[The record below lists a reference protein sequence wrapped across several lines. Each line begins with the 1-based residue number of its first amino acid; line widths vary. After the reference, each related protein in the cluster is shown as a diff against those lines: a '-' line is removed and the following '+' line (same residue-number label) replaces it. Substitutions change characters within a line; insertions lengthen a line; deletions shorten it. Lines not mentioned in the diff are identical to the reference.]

1 MGDKSAY
8 TRHLLVE
15 ELIKNHGK
23 GAHAYAL
30 ERMLMYQDDEL
41 IVGMWRKVLNELDE
55 YNQEECGK

>member
-8 TRHLLVE
+8 VRHTLVMD
-15 ELIKNHGK
+15 LIENHGK

-30 ERMLMYQDDEL
+30 EKLLQYQDDEL

-55 YNQEECGK
+55 YNQEEN

>member
-15 ELIKNHGK
+15 QIIKSYGK

-30 ERMLMYQDDEL
+30 ERMLQYEDDGL
-41 IVGMWRKVLNELDE
+41 IHDMWRKVLAELDE
-55 YNQEECGK
+55 YNQQECGK